1 MQLTER
7 EASPS
12 NKREN
17 VVFKSLSLDGASGKV
32 RVTVDERMLSIESK
46 TGHALDIKITSI
58 NRVHHHHTKLIP
70 FGFAL
75 IGFGLIWIGTRI
87 LSHQVFK
94 IISLALGVS
103 LVSGWLLTRKP
114 TITIDTEIGDCHA
127 ITGNDAALLRLNTIL
142 LRLQKGF
149 SITEA
154 QEGLEVLDRDEQY
167 PRSAILAME
176 PEPVK
181 IKPSDS
187 ISSFLEAELD
197 NSMFED
203 QPQVFEAN
211 IFPDTSIFPETSF
224 QPTEPIVQQET
235 TPSLPAWLDRP
246 KPNTIDSQTHPLVER
261 GIENV
266 SDRRNHQD
274 PHPMSLF
281 NQIDQ
286 VSEVNSRNGFTA
298 NIDSNTI
305 QSESSYMSKFEAG
318 RSPLP
323 EPLPN
328 FCSKDGFH
336 IPNQELPLSQEST
349 PQFDGFNSPD
359 SLLGHVDEF
368 GEEIE
373 SIIAVA
379 RKAANQENLNI
390 HGSEGINESSIQ
402 QKFPRL
408 RPKNNLSNSRLKPK
422 SRQVN
427 TEQGG
432 MFRNIMLPAANRVAN
447 SVREATSSISNRILS
462 GREDSEIT
470 NSAEELRNRSSENHQ
485 QEVEALFKN
494 LAISNGGHLPDE
506 KVREMEEIALRRK
519 TISEQVEQ
527 EEIET
532 LDEFSFGDLVDSDTN
547 KSQTSGKEG
556 LPRID

>member
-1 MQLTER
+1 MQLIGR
-7 EASPS
+7 EASPD

-17 VVFKSLSLDGASGKV
+17 VVFESLSLDGTSGKV
-32 RVTVDERMLSIESK
+32 RAIVDERMLSIESK

-70 FGFAL
+70 FAFAL
-75 IGFGLIWIGTRI
+75 VGFGLIWIGTRI
-87 LSHQVFK
+87 LTHQVFK

-114 TITIDTEIGDCHA
+114 TITIDTDIGDCHA
-127 ITGNDAALLRLNTIL
+127 ITGNDASLLRLNTIL

-149 SITEA
+149 SISEA
-154 QEGLEVLDRDEQY
+154 QEGLEILDRDSEY

-176 PEPVK
+176 PEPIE
-181 IKPSDS
+181 IKPSES
-187 ISSFLEAELD
+187 ITSFLEAELG
-197 NSMFED
+197 NFMFED
-203 QPQVFEAN
+203 SPQVIEINGQSEAD
-211 IFPDTSIFPETSF
+211 IQYQEPIIQEE
-224 QPTEPIVQQET
+224 TEPT
-235 TPSLPAWLDRP
+235 LPSWLDKPRP
-246 KPNTIDSQTHPLVER
+246 SAANPQTNSLIQR

-266 SDRRNHQD
+266 GDRRNHQE

-286 VSEVNSRNGFTA
+286 VSAANQRNNLSPIA
-298 NIDSNTI
+298 ENKSI
-305 QSESSYMSKFEAG
+305 QSESSYMSKIEAG
-318 RSPLP
+318 RSHLP

-336 IPNQELPLSQEST
+336 IPNQELPLTHDSIPEFS
-349 PQFDGFNSPD
+349 GFSSPD
-359 SLLGHVDEF
+359 SLLGHVNEF

-373 SIIAVA
+373 SIIAIA
-379 RKAANQENLNI
+379 RKPENQNNLNEQ
-390 HGSEGINESSIQ
+390 GGERVNEASIQ
-402 QKFPRL
+402 HKFPRL
-408 RPKNNLSNSRLKPK
+408 RPKNNLSHSRLKPK
-422 SRQVN
+422 SRPVSN
-427 TEQGG
+427 ENGG
-432 MFRNIMLPAANRVAN
+432 MFRNIMVPAASRVAN

-462 GREDSEIT
+462 SRDTSEIT
-470 NSAEELRNRSSENHQ
+470 NSAEELRNRSNENHQ

-527 EEIET
+527 EVVET
-532 LDEFSFGDLVDSDTN
+532 FDDFSFGDLVDSDTN
-547 KSQTSGKEG
+547 KNNSSGKEG
-556 LPRID
+556 LPRIDT

>member
-1 MQLTER
+1 MQLTGH
-7 EASPS
+7 EASPD

-17 VVFKSLSLDGASGKV
+17 VVFKSLSLDGTSGKV
-32 RVTVDERMLSIESK
+32 RAIVDERMLSIESK

-70 FGFAL
+70 FAFAL
-75 IGFGLIWIGTRI
+75 VGFGLIWIGTRI
-87 LSHQVFK
+87 LTHQVFK

-114 TITIDTEIGDCHA
+114 TITIDTDIGDCHA
-127 ITGNDAALLRLNTIL
+127 ITGNDASLLRLNTIL

-149 SITEA
+149 SISEA
-154 QEGLEVLDRDEQY
+154 QEGLEILDRDREY

-176 PEPVK
+176 SEPVE
-181 IKPSDS
+181 IKPSES
-187 ISSFLEAELD
+187 ITSFLEAELGD
-197 NSMFED
+197 FMFED
-203 QPQVFEAN
+203 SPQVFETSSQPEAN
-211 IFPDTSIFPETSF
+211 I
-224 QPTEPIVQQET
+224 QYQEPIIQEET
-235 TPSLPAWLDRP
+235 TPSLPSWLDRP
-246 KPNTIDSQTHPLVER
+246 RPSAANPQANSLIQR

-266 SDRRNHQD
+266 EDRRNHQD

-281 NQIDQ
+281 NQIDL
-286 VSEVNSRNGFTA
+286 VSADNQTNNLSPIVEHKS
-298 NIDSNTI
+298 I
-305 QSESSYMSKFEAG
+305 QSESSYMSKIEAG

-336 IPNQELPLSQEST
+336 IPNQELPLTHDSIPE
-349 PQFDGFNSPD
+349 FGGFSSPD
-359 SLLGHVDEF
+359 SLLGHVNEF

-373 SIIAVA
+373 SIIAIA
-379 RKAANQENLNI
+379 RKAENQNNLNEQD
-390 HGSEGINESSIQ
+390 GERVNEASIQ

-408 RPKNNLSNSRLKPK
+408 RPKNNFSPSRLKPK

-427 TEQGG
+427 NENGG
-432 MFRNIMLPAANRVAN
+432 MFRNIMVPAASRVAN

-462 GREDSEIT
+462 SRDTSEIT
-470 NSAEELRNRSSENHQ
+470 NSAEELRNRSNENHQ

-527 EEIET
+527 EEVET
-532 LDEFSFGDLVDSDTN
+532 FDEFSFGDLVDSDTN
-547 KSQTSGKEG
+547 KNNSSGKEG
-556 LPRID
+556 LPRIDT

>member
-1 MQLTER
+1 MQLTGR
-7 EASPS
+7 EASPTK
-12 NKREN
+12 KREN
-17 VVFKSLSLDGASGKV
+17 VVFNSLSLDGTSGKV
-32 RVTVDERMLSIESK
+32 RATVDERMLSIESK

-75 IGFGLIWIGTRI
+75 VGFALMWIGTRI

-94 IISLALGVS
+94 IISFTLGFS

-114 TITIDTEIGDCHA
+114 TITIDTDIGDCHA

-149 SITEA
+149 DITEA
-154 QEGLEVLDRDEQY
+154 QEGLEILDRDEEY
-167 PRSAILAME
+167 PRSTILAME
-176 PEPVK
+176 PEPIE
-181 IKPSDS
+181 IKPSES
-187 ISSFLEAELD
+187 ISAFLDAELGDFMVEEQPPALEA
-197 NSMFED
+197 
-203 QPQVFEAN
+203 
-211 IFPDTSIFPETSF
+211 SIFPEASF
-224 QPTEPIVQQET
+224 QLQEPTIQEET
-235 TPSLPAWLDRP
+235 TPPMPSWLDRP
-246 KPNTIDSQTHPLVER
+246 RPKSSNSQSHPLIQR
-261 GIENV
+261 GIENAG
-266 SDRRNHQD
+266 DRRNRQD

-281 NQIDQ
+281 NQIDHVPEITSRDTLTPN
-286 VSEVNSRNGFTA
+286 VSKNS
-298 NIDSNTI
+298 IP
-305 QSESSYMSKFEAG
+305 SESSYMSKLEAG

-336 IPNQELPLSQEST
+336 IPNQELPLTHESI
-349 PQFDGFNSPD
+349 PQFEGFSSPD

-373 SIIAVA
+373 SVIAIA
-379 RKAANQENLNI
+379 RKAPNQKNLNG
-390 HGSEGINESSIQ
+390 HTNEANNESSIQ

-427 TEQGG
+427 NEQGG
-432 MFRNIMLPAANRVAN
+432 MFRNIMLPAANKVAS

-462 GREDSEIT
+462 SRDDSELT
-470 NSAEELRNRSSENHQ
+470 NSAEELRNRSNETHQ
-485 QEVEALFKN
+485 QEVEALYRN

-527 EEIET
+527 EDIET
-532 LDEFSFGDLVDSDTN
+532 LDEFSFGDLIDSDTN
-547 KSQTSGKEG
+547 KTQSSGKEG
-556 LPRID
+556 LPRIDS